1 MKRKELE
8 KIYGF
13 GRDKIREL
21 VRQAGIYHSK
31 ELLPHEVEK
40 FINYVGKPIKPNFF
54 DRV

>member
-21 VRQAGIYHSK
+21 VREAGITHSK
-31 ELLPHEVEK
+31 ELLPSEIEK
-40 FINYVGKPIKPNFF
+40 FIKHVGKPIKPNFF